1 MRLRKNRSRF
11 GSYFR
16 SANAKGIGRSVMLLA
31 LLLAVAGIVAAGFIL
46 FEFERPSVA
55 VDRDI
60 KFIGGSVELPFHA
73 ADRKSGISE
82 ISITLRQNSTVYPL
96 FERQFPR
103 QSWFSQA
110 GPAEVRETVAIDAKK
125 SALKEGA
132 ADLVLM
138 VRDFSLKRN
147 TTEVHL
153 PVTVDSSAPKVMI
166 DHAPLQLMPGGSGI
180 VLYSLSEACE
190 KHGAMIGGH
199 FFQGYPVAGKNNLFI
214 AYLALPWNSEKLEE
228 TQVIAVDQAGNQG
241 QASFSAHFKPAKD
254 KTDRINISDGFLDKK
269 IPEFQEYYPE
279 MPGTTNIEKYLF
291 VNNKVRVSNAE
302 KIAAVC
308 RDTAPEQLWHD
319 RFLRMPGA
327 KRAGFADQR
336 TYYYKGQPIDHQTH
350 LGIDLASTA
359 RAEVRAANR
368 GRIIFAEYLG
378 IYGNMIIIDHG
389 QGVASLY
396 SHLSRIETA
405 VGKTV
410 AKDEVI
416 GRTGNTGMAGGDH
429 LHFAMLVHGIFVTPT
444 EWWDQHWIDVNI
456 NKVIR

>member
-1 MRLRKNRSRF
+1 MMIRKERGRF
-11 GSYFR
+11 SSYFR
-16 SANAKGIGRSVMLLA
+16 SASARGIGRSVMILL
-31 LLLAVAGIVAAGFIL
+31 LLLAVAGTIAAGFIL
-46 FEFERPSVA
+46 FEFERPVVS
-55 VDRDI
+55 VDREI
-60 KFIGGSVELPFHA
+60 KFIGGAVELPFHA
-73 ADRKSGISE
+73 ADQKSGISE
-82 ISITLRQNSTVYPL
+82 ISITLRQDGAEHPL
-96 FERQFPR
+96 FDRQFPR

-110 GPAEVRETVAIDAKK
+110 GPAEVQETVAIDAKK

-132 ADLVLM
+132 AELVLT
-138 VRDFSLKRN
+138 VQDFSFKRN
-147 TTEVHL
+147 SSEVRL
-153 PVTVDSSAPKVMI
+153 QVTVDSSVPKVMI
-166 DHAPLQLMPGGSGI
+166 DHAPYQLMPGGSGI

-190 KHGAMIGGH
+190 KHGAMIGEH

-214 AYLALPWNSEKLEE
+214 AYLALPWDTAKLEE
-228 TQVIAVDQAGNQG
+228 TKVIAVDQAGNQG
-241 QASFSAHFKPAKD
+241 QASFSAHFKSVKD

-279 MPGTTNIEKYLF
+279 MQGTNLEKYLF
-291 VNNKVRVSNAE
+291 VNNKVRDSNAE
-302 KIAAVC
+302 KIAAAC
-308 RDTAPEQLWHD
+308 RDTVPEQLWQD

-327 KRAGFADQR
+327 KKASYADQR

-350 LGIDLASTA
+350 LGIDIASTE

-368 GRIIFAEYLG
+368 GRVIFADYLG
-378 IYGNMIIIDHG
+378 IYGSMVILDHG
-389 QGVASLY
+389 QGLASLY

-416 GRTGNTGMAGGDH
+416 GHTGTSGMAGGDH

-456 NKVIR
+456 SKVIR

>member
-1 MRLRKNRSRF
+1 MRIRKERRRF

-16 SANAKGIGRSVMLLA
+16 SASARGIGRSVMILL
-31 LLLAVAGIVAAGFIL
+31 LLLAVAGTLAAGFIL
-46 FEFERPSVA
+46 FEFERPSLV
-55 VDRDI
+55 VDRKI
-60 KFIGGSVELPFHA
+60 KFIGGAVELPFHA

-82 ISITLRQNSTVYPL
+82 ISITLRQNGTVYPL
-96 FERQFPR
+96 FDRQFPR

-110 GPAEVRETVAIDAKK
+110 GQAEVQETVAIDAKK

-132 ADLVLM
+132 AELVLT

-147 TTEVHL
+147 TTEVRL

-166 DHAPLQLMPGGSGI
+166 DHAPLQLIPGGSNI
-180 VLYSLSEACE
+180 VLYTLSEACE
-190 KHGAMIGGH
+190 KHGAMIGKH

-214 AYLALPWNSEKLEE
+214 AYLALPWNSSKLEE
-228 TQVIAVDQAGNQG
+228 TKVIAVDQAGNQG
-241 QASFSAHFKPAKD
+241 QVSFSAHFKPVQD
-254 KTDRINISDGFLDKK
+254 KADRINISDGFLDKK

-279 MPGTTNIEKYLF
+279 MKGTNIEKYLF
-291 VNNKVRVSNAE
+291 VNNKVRTSNAE
-302 KIAAVC
+302 KIAAAC
-308 RDTAPEQLWHD
+308 RDTVPEQLWHD

-327 KRAGFADQR
+327 KRAGYADQR

-368 GRIIFAEYLG
+368 GRVIFAEYLG
-378 IYGNMIIIDHG
+378 IYGNMVIIDHG
-389 QGVASLY
+389 QGLASLY
-396 SHLSRIETA
+396 SHLSRIETQ

-416 GRTGNTGMAGGDH
+416 GRTGTSGMAGGDH
-429 LHFAMLVHGIFVTPT
+429 LHFSMLVHGIFVTPK